1 MEWKPTAVI
10 VIFRNVTNH
19 INKKGFNLVY
29 VNTVVGLCLV
39 SENLYLLFTD

>member
-1 MEWKPTAVI
+1 MEWKPSAVI

-29 VNTVVGLCLV
+29 INMVVGLCLA
-39 SENLYLLFTD
+39 SENLYLLFTA